1 MAIADVYDALICER
15 IYKKAFP
22 HEKAKAII
30 IEGRGTHFDPE
41 IVDAFLAI
49 EQEFIDIADKYRRIE
64 REENAQAEE
73 EMRAQA

>member
-1 MAIADVYDALICER
+1 MRAHIQ
-15 IYKKAFP
+15 KAFP
-22 HEKAKAII
+22 HEQAKAII
-30 IEGRGTHFDPE
+30 IEGRGSHFDPE

-73 EMRAQA
+73 EIRAQA